1 MTDVTTDILLGIFL
15 IFCRVGGCL
24 LIAPGFSSNRIPLH
38 VRLFIAL
45 TTSLALAP
53 VLLEKVRGEVTALV
67 PAEMLASI
75 GSELLTG
82 LLIGLLGRV
91 YFLAL
96 QTMLNAVAMA
106 LGLGGMPGA
115 PIDESEPLP
124 PISSFIMM
132 TATAILF
139 LSDLHWELY
148 RGLVASYARLPM
160 GEGFGVRLSL
170 TQLVDQVGVAFV
182 LALRISS
189 PFILY
194 SVIVNLAVGLTN
206 KLTPQL
212 PVYFLATPF
221 VMVGGLLIMYFA
233 ANDYVLLFMD
243 AFSTWLR
250 DG

>member
-1 MTDVTTDILLGIFL
+1 MTEASSEILVGIFL

-24 LIAPGFSSNRIPLH
+24 LIAPGFSSFRIPMQ

-53 VLLEKVRGEVTALV
+53 VLLTKISTGATDLAPATMLV
-67 PAEMLASI
+67 SI

-96 QTMLNAVAMA
+96 QTMLSAVAMA
-106 LGLGGMPGA
+106 LSLGGMPGT
-115 PIDESEPLP
+115 PIDEAEPLP

-132 TATAILF
+132 AATAILF
-139 LSDLHWELY
+139 FTDLHWELY
-148 RGLVASYARLPM
+148 RGIVESYTRLPM
-160 GEGFGVRLSL
+160 GVGFGTRLSL
-170 TQLVDQVGVAFV
+170 NQLVDQITAAFV

-206 KLTPQL
+206 KLTPQI

-221 VMVGGLLIMYFA
+221 IMLGGLFIMYFA
-233 ANDYVLLFMD
+233 AHDYVLLFID
-243 AFSTWLR
+243 AFSVWLR
-250 DG
+250 NG